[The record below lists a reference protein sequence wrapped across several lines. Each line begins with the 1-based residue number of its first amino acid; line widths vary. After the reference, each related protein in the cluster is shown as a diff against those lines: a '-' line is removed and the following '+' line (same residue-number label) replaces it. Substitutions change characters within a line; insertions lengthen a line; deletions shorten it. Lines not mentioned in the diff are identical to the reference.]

1 LEKYALDQRASSR
14 PGWVPFMMKQ
24 AGVEWERIFDIFYV
38 LFEEKMAPWHNEA
51 ALTFLVSDI
60 GSLLSEWSA
69 SSLPLFLSSHP
80 SISSIIEVLNPIS
93 LLLLQ
98 VLWLDSLPIGLQLP
112 PHLPLPR
119 PPSRRVHHELSPSL
133 LWHRRRIR
141 PAQVDAQEAQEG
153 DDGVFVD
160 RFYYAPLRYFLPF
173 LYLLQ
178 VLWS

>member
-1 LEKYALDQRASSR
+1 VSIVALPCYAQSSVLTLSYSFGFAEFLCRRLEKYALDQRASSR

-98 VLWLDSLPIGLQLP
+98 VL
-112 PHLPLPR
+112 
-119 PPSRRVHHELSPSL
+119 
-133 LWHRRRIR
+133 
-141 PAQVDAQEAQEG
+141 
-153 DDGVFVD
+153 
-160 RFYYAPLRYFLPF
+160 
-173 LYLLQ
+173 
-178 VLWS
+178 